1 MCSHHERD
9 DSVRTEKGVRGS
21 TAHTAPER
29 ILAVVIELLES
40 GGFDAVQLGLVANR
54 ARVSMTTIYKNFGS
68 RDELIVAAM
77 KDWMESHV
85 YRPLTGPFPQDL
97 YEAVMWHYRCIYG
110 PWEQNPLMADAF
122 FRARM
127 SPGGHVLELQG
138 YRAVEPIWRQLTED
152 ADPDF
157 VADVRMITTHVV
169 HSLLYSFAAG
179 EIEVTEIIPTLER
192 TLRRLIGKQDDLMAV
207 QRSSVARGRRGGS
220 LPKTTSRQRAR
231 SPVPSSSSP

>member
-1 MCSHHERD
+1 MSSHHERD
-9 DSVRTEKGVRGS
+9 DSLRMEKGAQS
-21 TAHTAPER
+21 TAETAPER
-29 ILAVVIELLES
+29 ILAVVIKLLES
-40 GGFDAVQLGLVANR
+40 GGFDAVQLGLVATQ

-85 YRPLTGPFPQDL
+85 YRPLTEPFPDDL
-97 YEAVMWHYRCIYG
+97 YDAVMWHYRCIYG

-138 YRAVEPIWRQLTED
+138 YRAVEPIWRQLVKD
-152 ADPDF
+152 ADQDF

-192 TLRRLIGKQDDLMAV
+192 TLRRLIGKRDESSAV
-207 QRSSVARGRRGGS
+207 QRSSAPRGRRGGS
-220 LPKTTSRQRAR
+220 TPKATSRKRQVA
-231 SPVPSSSSP
+231 SSK

>member
-1 MCSHHERD
+1 MSSHHERD
-9 DSVRTEKGVRGS
+9 DSLRMEKGVRAS
-21 TAHTAPER
+21 TGETAPER
-29 ILAVVIELLES
+29 ILAVVIQLLES
-40 GGFDAVQLGLVANR
+40 GGFDAVQLGLVANQ

-85 YRPLTGPFPQDL
+85 YRPLTGPFPEDL

-138 YRAVEPIWRQLTED
+138 YSAVEPIWRQLVKD
-152 ADPDF
+152 ADQDF

-169 HSLLYSFAAG
+169 NSLLYSFAAG

-192 TLRRLIGKQDDLMAV
+192 TLRRLIGKQDASSAA
-207 QRSSVARGRRGGS
+207 QRSSVPKGRRGGS
-220 LPKTTSRQRAR
+220 IPKSTSKKRQVA
-231 SPVPSSSSP
+231 SSK